1 MIMRG
6 PTIKRD
12 SAESQACLT
21 VSQLLV
27 FNTISRFRD
36 KSGNATDTIHYTHHV
51 RKREC
56 PLPVYAALKIHG
68 ATREK
73 SLIDTFYKLGM
84 CISYDRLLTIS
95 NDTTNIVI
103 DRYDRDGVVCPSK
116 LLDGILTTAAVDNI
130 DHNPS
135 STSAQDS
142 FHGTAIS
149 LVHHPTNEKPGT
161 DRATDVLDPSKS
173 STSKKIAS
181 LPSYYT
187 EVPPLTLPSSDIVVP
202 NTIARLVSTLD
213 HDVTNNSDREEDWLD
228 NTRQVLNEKELTKEY
243 IVSWAAYWASKSSL
257 SSHQP
262 ALISLLP
269 MFTENAHSLAM
280 IAHAINVI
288 SSAVKH
294 LNSSQIPVVAVDQPL
309 FALAK
314 QIQWKVGG
322 VYDESHVVV
331 MLGGLHIEMAA
342 FKALGK
348 WVLGSG
354 WPEVLTNATV
364 ASPGV
369 ANSFLTASHITRTRR
384 AHQVTAAS
392 LYLLMKKAYE
402 EHRKTE
408 ETDEPARAFDEWKEE
423 KMKKCPQFLYWA
435 TVLDFE
441 LVCLQLV
448 RAIRE
453 ADFSLYLKAI
463 RELLPWMF
471 ALDSHNYAR
480 WLSVHYRD
488 MCELPLKHPA
498 VYAEF
503 HNGSFVV
510 HKTKRL
516 FSSIALD
523 HAHEQVN
530 AVVKG
535 EGGAVGL
542 TENPAALR
550 RWMVAG
556 PELARMVE
564 EFEGVIS
571 ASESQNH
578 HENKPA
584 IQSAFAKDVVS
595 LVSSFEELGS
605 PFKETGEDL
614 IALHAKDVMNEDVV
628 RAVRTARQ
636 LGEQQFK
643 AFLEERLEDKT
654 KLLTDTLKKNNLPIF
669 NVQEKKL
676 VSKDKAKVTVL
687 KEDCA
692 LSSRLYI
699 AVKTERETLKTSSS
713 SKTSH
718 GRLHCRRWDNS
729 EEEPKQTL

>member
-149 LVHHPTNEKPGT
+149 LVQHPTNEKPGT

-213 HDVTNNSDREEDWLD
+213 HDVTSNNSDREEDWLD

-243 IVSWAAYWASKSSL
+243 IVSWAAYRASKSSL

-408 ETDEPARAFDEWKEE
+408 ETDGPARAFDEWKEE

-441 LVCLQLV
+441 LVCL
-448 RAIRE
+448 
-453 ADFSLYLKAI
+453 
-463 RELLPWMF
+463 
-471 ALDSHNYAR
+471 
-480 WLSVHYRD
+480 
-488 MCELPLKHPA
+488 
-498 VYAEF
+498 
-503 HNGSFVV
+503 
-510 HKTKRL
+510 
-516 FSSIALD
+516 
-523 HAHEQVN
+523 
-530 AVVKG
+530 
-535 EGGAVGL
+535 
-542 TENPAALR
+542 
-550 RWMVAG
+550 
-556 PELARMVE
+556 
-564 EFEGVIS
+564 
-571 ASESQNH
+571 
-578 HENKPA
+578 
-584 IQSAFAKDVVS
+584 
-595 LVSSFEELGS
+595 
-605 PFKETGEDL
+605 
-614 IALHAKDVMNEDVV
+614 
-628 RAVRTARQ
+628 
-636 LGEQQFK
+636 
-643 AFLEERLEDKT
+643 
-654 KLLTDTLKKNNLPIF
+654 NL
-669 NVQEKKL
+669 
-676 VSKDKAKVTVL
+676 
-687 KEDCA
+687 
-692 LSSRLYI
+692 
-699 AVKTERETLKTSSS
+699 
-713 SKTSH
+713 
-718 GRLHCRRWDNS
+718 
-729 EEEPKQTL
+729 